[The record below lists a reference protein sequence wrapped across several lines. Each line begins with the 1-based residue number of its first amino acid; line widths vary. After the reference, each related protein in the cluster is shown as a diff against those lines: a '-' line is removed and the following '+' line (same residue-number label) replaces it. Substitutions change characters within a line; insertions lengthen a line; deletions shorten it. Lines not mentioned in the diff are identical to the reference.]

1 MTSVE
6 FAEAVRCLSGA
17 ARRAGYRAPSFRS
30 RPRGGSHRTI
40 RRRADGSATVAVAL
54 RERPLPAVLADLI
67 DGIVA
72 ANGLDGGPAAE
83 LRDDLW
89 MSVAPVLDCVPMTE
103 RLAGGRPHHR
113 PTDDRLPDN
122 RLPNNVVPFAA

>member
-1 MTSVE
+1 MTSLE

-30 RPRGGSHRTI
+30 RPRGSNRRTI

-54 RERPLPAVLADLI
+54 RQRPLPAVMGDLI

-72 ANGLDGGPAAE
+72 TNQLTGEPAAE
-83 LRDDLW
+83 LRDQLWLAVLPMLEYASAGSPVSGTADLP
-89 MSVAPVLDCVPMTE
+89 A
-103 RLAGGRPHHR
+103 
-113 PTDDRLPDN
+113 
-122 RLPNNVVPFAA
+122 NVVSIAA